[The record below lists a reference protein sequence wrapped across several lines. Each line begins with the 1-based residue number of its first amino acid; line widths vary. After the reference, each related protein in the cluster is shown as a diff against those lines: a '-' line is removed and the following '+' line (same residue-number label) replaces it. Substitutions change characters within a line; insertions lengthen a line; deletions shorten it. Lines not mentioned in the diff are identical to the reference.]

1 MWKRSTTLAVAV
13 ALTSLLVLAPGS
25 HAAAPLSSDNVNNN
39 LRGRPVGEALIDHEE
54 STHDDNS
61 VPSNTVDRILESTLS
76 TSSEDIDGHY
86 PAKAKDDYH
95 SNDVLFSFSS
105 TLTAPNSNVM
115 RQPPPRNL
123 AEAAHAEDASHGEGE
138 GGHGGED
145 SMVVHVTY
153 EQIYAIL
160 VFLMTATALGIV
172 TSKLG
177 MPALVGEIITG
188 FLLGPP
194 LADFVPYEEAF
205 VLVGEIGL
213 IMLLLEAGVELDV
226 AQLRETGAR
235 ALGIGVTGTI
245 LPLVVGMG
253 LAMASDTNIGIKSA
267 LAVGASF
274 SPTSLGVAASA
285 LKQGKM
291 LDTPVGQLIVSSCV
305 VDDILAL
312 ILLSMFQVLVEDDPP
327 IVSYFIPFISSIGF
341 LIVLGG
347 SAVTW
352 LPTFIQDKILKK
364 LPEPYRDL
372 TMFSIMTAMLLAYL
386 PLLNYTKS
394 SYLTGAFL
402 AGATFSQ
409 IESAHHAFIEKTHQ
423 LMTWLLRVF
432 FAASIGFQ
440 VPVKLF
446 SDPYVIGWGFILYCC
461 VLAKNPLMLYVPQFE
476 DVKEGA
482 SYNPFLRDR
491 LITGLAMTCRGEF
504 SFIIAAFALGK
515 NLISEQIYAAIVWA
529 VLLSCIT
536 SPFILLSLIKY
547 FNKQQLEYLKATNPT
562 KQYTGSDGMTPLYLH
577 IKSTAP
583 ASWGQQEIFRQI
595 LNDMN
600 LEVMDRRTNRNGR
613 TLSAEVQTDLFV
625 KDKSMNVKF
634 QKIAGQKRIKN
645 ALKVAMEFTR
655 DELDLL
661 SDAIQELQKLVDVD
675 CASFFM
681 QFDTNNDGVVSL
693 KELKNGLEKEL
704 RLNLS
709 KRQARKV
716 MDLFDG
722 SKDGSLQ
729 EDEMVSLNEF
739 KQRLQTTM
747 DGNKKKTI
755 GPMSSRLSSK
765 SLSQM
770 SLVSL
775 EKEAQ
780 TALEEVAKEQDQII
794 ARGTEIEDSLE
805 RALGEESTVV
815 VDVWNPWP
823 WTELFDKIASHYE
836 LETVD
841 HFEAVFASIDIDGG
855 GTVDQE
861 EIYEALLQA
870 GVDISEEGVAT
881 LFNMIDE
888 DGSGEIDEEE
898 WKEAADFYLEL
909 KEEENEKA
917 RMENDKSKAQERLR
931 KQKLAKLGAQAKS
944 LQQKK

>member
-1 MWKRSTTLAVAV
+1 MWKRSTTLAVAA
-13 ALTSLLVLAPGS
+13 ALTSLLVLAPES

-39 LRGRPVGEALIDHEE
+39 LRGRPVSEALNDHEE

-61 VPSNTVDRILESTLS
+61 APSSAVGRILENNLS
-76 TSSEDIDGHY
+76 N
-86 PAKAKDDYH
+86 
-95 SNDVLFSFSS
+95 SNDVSFSFLS
-105 TLTAPNSNVM
+105 TLTAPNSNIM
-115 RQPPPRNL
+115 HQPPSRKL
-123 AEAAHAEDASHGEGE
+123 AEAAHAEDASHGGGD

-160 VFLMTATALGIV
+160 VFLITATALGIV

-194 LADFVPYEEAF
+194 LVGFVPYPEAL

-235 ALGIGVTGTI
+235 ALGIGITGTI
-245 LPLVVGMG
+245 LPLAVGMG
-253 LAMASDTNIGIKSA
+253 LAIASDVNIGIKSA

-352 LPTFIQDKILKK
+352 LPTFIQDKVLKK
-364 LPEPYRDL
+364 LPEQYRDL

-461 VLAKNPLMLYVPQFE
+461 VLAKIPLMLYVPQFE

-515 NLISEQIYAAIVWA
+515 NLISEQIM
-529 VLLSCIT
+529 
-536 SPFILLSLIKY
+536 
-547 FNKQQLEYLKATNPT
+547 Q
-562 KQYTGSDGMTPLYLH
+562 PLFGQCFYR
-577 IKSTAP
+577 
-583 ASWGQQEIFRQI
+583 ASRHH
-595 LNDMN
+595 
-600 LEVMDRRTNRNGR
+600 
-613 TLSAEVQTDLFV
+613 
-625 KDKSMNVKF
+625 
-634 QKIAGQKRIKN
+634 
-645 ALKVAMEFTR
+645 
-655 DELDLL
+655 
-661 SDAIQELQKLVDVD
+661 
-675 CASFFM
+675 SFF
-681 QFDTNNDGVVSL
+681 
-693 KELKNGLEKEL
+693 
-704 RLNLS
+704 
-709 KRQARKV
+709 
-716 MDLFDG
+716 
-722 SKDGSLQ
+722 
-729 EDEMVSLNEF
+729 
-739 KQRLQTTM
+739 
-747 DGNKKKTI
+747 
-755 GPMSSRLSSK
+755 
-765 SLSQM
+765 
-770 SLVSL
+770 
-775 EKEAQ
+775 
-780 TALEEVAKEQDQII
+780 
-794 ARGTEIEDSLE
+794 
-805 RALGEESTVV
+805 
-815 VDVWNPWP
+815 
-823 WTELFDKIASHYE
+823 
-836 LETVD
+836 
-841 HFEAVFASIDIDGG
+841 
-855 GTVDQE
+855 
-861 EIYEALLQA
+861 
-870 GVDISEEGVAT
+870 
-881 LFNMIDE
+881 
-888 DGSGEIDEEE
+888 
-898 WKEAADFYLEL
+898 
-909 KEEENEKA
+909 
-917 RMENDKSKAQERLR
+917 
-931 KQKLAKLGAQAKS
+931 
-944 LQQKK
+944 

>member
-1 MWKRSTTLAVAV
+1 
-13 ALTSLLVLAPGS
+13 
-25 HAAAPLSSDNVNNN
+25 
-39 LRGRPVGEALIDHEE
+39 
-54 STHDDNS
+54 
-61 VPSNTVDRILESTLS
+61 
-76 TSSEDIDGHY
+76 
-86 PAKAKDDYH
+86 
-95 SNDVLFSFSS
+95 
-105 TLTAPNSNVM
+105 
-115 RQPPPRNL
+115 
-123 AEAAHAEDASHGEGE
+123 
-138 GGHGGED
+138 
-145 SMVVHVTY
+145 
-153 EQIYAIL
+153 
-160 VFLMTATALGIV
+160 
-172 TSKLG
+172 
-177 MPALVGEIITG
+177 
-188 FLLGPP
+188 
-194 LADFVPYEEAF
+194 
-205 VLVGEIGL
+205 
-213 IMLLLEAGVELDV
+213 MLLLEAGVELDV

-253 LAMASDTNIGIKSA
+253 LAMASSADIGIKSA

-312 ILLSMFQVLVEDDPP
+312 ILLSMFQVLVEENPP
-327 IVSYFIPFISSIGF
+327 IISYFIPFISSIGF

-347 SAVTW
+347 SAITW

-364 LPEPYRDL
+364 VPEQYRDL

-409 IESAHHAFIEKTHQ
+409 IESAHHTFIEKTHQ

-461 VLAKNPLMLYVPQFE
+461 VMAKFPLMFYVPQFE

-515 NLISEQIYAAIVWA
+515 GLISEQIYAAIVWA

-562 KQYTGSDGMTPLYLH
+562 NQKTGSDGMTPLYLH

-583 ASWGQQEIFRQI
+583 ASWGQQEIFRKI

-613 TLSAEVQTDLFV
+613 TLSAEVQTDLYV
-625 KDKSMNVKF
+625 KDKGMNVKF

-645 ALKVAMEFTR
+645 ALNAAMDFTM
-655 DELDLL
+655 DDLKTL
-661 SDAIQELQKLVDVD
+661 LRAVEELQKLVDED
-675 CASFFM
+675 NAFFVK
-681 QFDTNNDGVVSL
+681 FDTDNDGVVSL
-693 KELKNGLEKEL
+693 NELKSGLENEL
-704 RLNLS
+704 FVNLTQS
-709 KRQARKV
+709 QVRKV
-716 MDLFDG
+716 MDLFDD
-722 SKDGSLQ
+722 SKDGELQ
-729 EDEMVSLNEF
+729 VDEMVSLTEF
-739 KQRLQTTM
+739 KLRLKVVWDEM
-747 DGNKKKTI
+747 KSNALDI
-755 GPMSSRLSSK
+755 SSRSSDQKPSIVRRMSTIDLSHV
-765 SLSQM
+765 

-780 TALEEVAKEQDQII
+780 AALEEVAKEQDRII
-794 ARGTEIEDSLE
+794 ARGTEIEESMQN
-805 RALGEESTVV
+805 ALGAESKVL
-815 VDVWNPWP
+815 VDVW
-823 WTELFDKIASHYE
+823 
-836 LETVD
+836 
-841 HFEAVFASIDIDGG
+841 
-855 GTVDQE
+855 
-861 EIYEALLQA
+861 
-870 GVDISEEGVAT
+870 
-881 LFNMIDE
+881 
-888 DGSGEIDEEE
+888 
-898 WKEAADFYLEL
+898 
-909 KEEENEKA
+909 
-917 RMENDKSKAQERLR
+917 
-931 KQKLAKLGAQAKS
+931 
-944 LQQKK
+944 